1 MTSPALWTGRAST
14 VCLRAERGLWPIFW
28 SLDYDD
34 SAVGA
39 LNRENLDVPRNAARA
54 QQQLLGHGVSNG
66 KRCAVLK
73 ASTGGE
79 NGGAACG

>member
-14 VCLRAERGLWPIFW
+14 VCLRAQRGLWRIFW
-28 SLDYDD
+28 SLDNDD

-54 QQQLLGHGVSNG
+54 QQQLLGHGVWNG